1 MVGWTPDLDA
11 MVLLDDEQ
19 RDRALGLLPFARG
32 EARRDSVVVPWQCTY
47 VLPELAI
54 QPTRCL
60 ALNALARFSGNRTA
74 VIGFDCVPLTS
85 PETTAEGFPAVF
97 ALNLAAVSQ
106 MDTVVAI
113 SEAAANEYRG
123 WRRMLAGAG
132 LAGPDI
138 AALSLPVQAPQ
149 ATAESLEAARRLL
162 LVADLP
168 MVLVVGS
175 HEPRKNHLAVLHAA
189 ELLWRTGLRFTLTF
203 VGGSSWGG
211 VEFMERLEELAAAGR
226 PVEALSKL
234 DDETLWAAYRL
245 ARVSVFPSLNEGF
258 GLPVGE
264 SIAAGTPAITSNF
277 GSMREIAEG
286 GGALM
291 VDPRR
296 TTPWPPRCGP
306 CSPTTAP
313 TPRWPPSAGPGR
325 RRAGRTTPTCCG
337 GSPTATIPVLRP
349 VPGRFPKAPT
359 ISRNR
364 RADAGR
370 KVWSDVTN
378 TESQVRAEHLA
389 TLPLQATGPGG
400 SFGDSMV
407 GQFRDIWAHRELL
420 DLLVRRE
427 LKARYKD
434 STLGF
439 LWSLAAA
446 AGAAAHLLHRDR
458 PVPRRRPQH
467 PGLRDLRL
475 HRPDRLGP
483 VLGDRVS
490 AGTASIVTNA
500 GLIKK
505 IYLPREIFP
514 LARVG
519 SALFNFAI
527 QLVILVAATSS
538 SATSPPAIRW
548 LYLPLSLAVI
558 VVSALGLVA
567 AARPR
572 STSTCATCSTSS
584 RSR

>member
-1 MVGWTPDLDA
+1 MATLADALEPAAGADPTRTVERHLTTGDPASVWLALAVLGARLPTPDEVTDARRDMELHGREALFQRVRQASTAESAARHVEVITDTTVVDIGDLVLYPLGTGIQRVARMVGRSWRERHPHRMVGWTPDLDA

-32 EARRDSVVVPWQCTY
+32 RPAGTASSWPWHCTY

-211 VEFMERLEELAAAGR
+211 VEFMERLEELADAGR

-291 VDPRR
+291 VDPRDDH
-296 TTPWPPRCGP
+296 
-306 CSPTTAP
+306 A
-313 TPRWPPSAGPGR
+313 
-325 RRAGRTTPTCCG
+325 
-337 GSPTATIPVLRP
+337 
-349 VPGRFPKAPT
+349 
-359 ISRNR
+359 
-364 RADAGR
+364 
-370 KVWSDVTN
+370 
-378 TESQVRAEHLA
+378 
-389 TLPLQATGPGG
+389 
-400 SFGDSMV
+400 
-407 GQFRDIWAHRELL
+407 
-420 DLLVRRE
+420 
-427 LKARYKD
+427 
-434 STLGF
+434 
-439 LWSLAAA
+439 LAAA
-446 AGAAAHLLHRDR
+446 LRTVLTDDRTHAALTAECRARTSASWEDYADVLWRLAHGDDSSPEAG
-458 PVPRRRPQH
+458 PR
-467 PGLRDLRL
+467 
-475 HRPDRLGP
+475 
-483 VLGDRVS
+483 
-490 AGTASIVTNA
+490 
-500 GLIKK
+500 
-505 IYLPREIFP
+505 
-514 LARVG
+514 
-519 SALFNFAI
+519 
-527 QLVILVAATSS
+527 
-538 SATSPPAIRW
+538 
-548 LYLPLSLAVI
+548 
-558 VVSALGLVA
+558 
-567 AARPR
+567 
-572 STSTCATCSTSS
+572 
-584 RSR
+584 